1 LVKRFPPAINATEI
15 STALEPTIKVS
26 IGVVMAMLIAV
37 MIWQQRLARQ
47 LDERR

>member
-1 LVKRFPPAINATEI
+1 MNATEI

-37 MIWQQRLARQ
+37 VLW
-47 LDERR
+47 